1 VPPLPDALILVLAP
15 GAPLVS
21 ARVWRYAPVWLLGA
35 MRTPGPRTVTGAL
48 QVMGLAPERHG
59 THDQRVL
66 NRATGSARHGSRML
80 CGGLSPLLVPLGA
93 TSGVGADDPVARRSG
108 RKLAA
113 TGGHREAVRSTEKP
127 VIRCVGLA

>member
-1 VPPLPDALILVLAP
+1 MPPLPDALILVLAP

-35 MRTPGPRTVTGAL
+35 MRTPGPCTVTGAL

-66 NRATGSARHGSRML
+66 NRATGQPVTGAGCSA
-80 CGGLSPLLVPLGA
+80 GG
-93 TSGVGADDPVARRSG
+93 
-108 RKLAA
+108 
-113 TGGHREAVRSTEKP
+113 
-127 VIRCVGLA
+127 